1 MKQSETTID
10 LLIDV
15 LTLLHSEG
23 YGSSLYTIQIEQIAD
38 GCIGIGLKVAELAG
52 GLDRVGSL

>member
-1 MKQSETTID
+1 MKQNETTID

-38 GCIGIGLKVAELAG
+38 GLYRDWVE
-52 GLDRVGSL
+52 GS